1 MRDFPFECY
10 PWRSNML
17 PPMLPPVLPPV
28 LPRKPL
34 RWKEGDKVTFLLIET
49 IEIESLRKYI
59 LSNISISM

>member
-1 MRDFPFECY
+1 MRDFPIECY

-17 PPMLPPVLPPV
+17 PPMLPPV

>member
-17 PPMLPPVLPPV
+17 PPMLPRALP
-28 LPRKPL
+28 LKPL
-34 RWKEGDKVTFLLIET
+34 WQKEGNKVTFLLIET
-49 IEIESLRKYI
+49 IEIEDLRKYI